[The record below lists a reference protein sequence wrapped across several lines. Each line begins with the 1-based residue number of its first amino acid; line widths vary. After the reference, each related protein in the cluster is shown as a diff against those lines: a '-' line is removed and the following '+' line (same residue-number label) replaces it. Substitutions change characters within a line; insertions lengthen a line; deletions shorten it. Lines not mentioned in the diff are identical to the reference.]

1 MFQGVDGIVLD
12 NNHNLIFHA
21 NEFVFQI
28 FIKKYLNFPQ

>member
-21 NEFVFQI
+21 NEVLNEFVFLL
-28 FIKKYLNFPQ
+28 FIRNI